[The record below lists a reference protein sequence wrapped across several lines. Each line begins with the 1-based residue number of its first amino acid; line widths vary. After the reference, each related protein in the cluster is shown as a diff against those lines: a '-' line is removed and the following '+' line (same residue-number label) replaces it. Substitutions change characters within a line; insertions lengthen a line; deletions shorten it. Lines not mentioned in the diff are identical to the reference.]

1 MDSKLATL
9 RSESFINSVTSWSIL
24 GKVNTIKFKTD
35 GIEFIKF
42 KTTED
47 EKTELYLKED
57 KELVINTI
65 CNLTVNEWKGRIT
78 LQAVIEAMEIDYKIC
93 EKEPKKVLIW
103 EDVFG

>member
-1 MDSKLATL
+1 MKPVFNI
-9 RSESFINSVTSWSIL
+9 EGININSKDIQIL
-24 GKVNTIKFKTD
+24 GKGNTIKFKKD

-47 EKTELYLKED
+47 EKAELYLKED
-57 KELVINTI
+57 KELVINAI

-78 LQAVIEAMEIDYKIC
+78 LQAVIEAMEIDYEIC
-93 EKEPKKVLIW
+93 EKEPKKVLTW